1 MCINFSKNVNSFLR
15 CANVRKSEI
24 RCTSKFLTEM
34 EIIWGVLFMLVFKI
48 YSNIYFKSF
57 AGDNLQVS
65 PLHRPF
71 KSKVLAH
78 YPESVPWNSFDKD
91 AVGMVGK

>member
-34 EIIWGVLFMLVFKI
+34 EIIWGVLFMLVFKLFQ
-48 YSNIYFKSF
+48 NIFKYLF
-57 AGDNLQVS
+57 
-65 PLHRPF
+65 
-71 KSKVLAH
+71 
-78 YPESVPWNSFDKD
+78 
-91 AVGMVGK
+91 